1 VNPIT
6 NAEKVKT
13 QTHFQSKACGAQKFA
28 KAIDFSGCVLYD
40 FFQVLTARGTTYD

>member
-13 QTHFQSKACGAQKFA
+13 PVRFQRAISIQQKFA
-28 KAIDFSGCVLYD
+28 QAIDFSGCVLYD
-40 FFQVLTARGTTYD
+40 FSEL